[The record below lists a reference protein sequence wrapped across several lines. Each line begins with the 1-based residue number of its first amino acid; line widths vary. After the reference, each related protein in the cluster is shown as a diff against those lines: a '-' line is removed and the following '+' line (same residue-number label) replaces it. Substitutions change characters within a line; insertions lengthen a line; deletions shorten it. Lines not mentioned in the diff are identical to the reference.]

1 MLMSHDSWANNK
13 RRQRVLEK
21 HRCWCFLSRF
31 RMQILS
37 FHLSVDEWV
46 LSGPSDLFGIFI
58 RSYAQNAPSA
68 CPPLLYPTSS
78 IQFLSVF
85 SSSSPHS
92 AQPQW
97 SIPGRQL
104 PLRAQP
110 TIPNHRGGPQCCHST
125 DQLHWRGMSFH
136 ERGGACLETL
146 LMIGCI
152 ILA

>member
-1 MLMSHDSWANNK
+1 MLMSHDSWANNQ

-21 HRCWCFLSRF
+21 HWCWCFLSRF

-58 RSYAQNAPSA
+58 RSYSQNAPSA

-78 IQFLSVF
+78 IQFLPVF
-85 SSSSPHS
+85 SSSSPS

-104 PLRAQP
+104 PLRAPP
-110 TIPNHRGGPQCCHST
+110 TIPNNRGGPQCCHST
-125 DQLHWRGMSFH
+125 DQLYWRGVSFH